1 MPSIKRRAVLG
12 ASLAGLVPARRGLA
26 QGAPVRIG
34 VLNDQSGP
42 YADLAGPGSAL
53 AVRMAAG
60 DAGAAGLQRRVEVLT
75 GDHQNKP
82 DVGVSLIRE
91 WFAAGRVDCVVDVSN
106 SAISLAAQPL
116 AVQYDRLIL
125 HVSSTTSELA
135 GRGCGARGVQWAQN
149 TFADANGLARGLLRA
164 GKTSYYFVTVDYAFG
179 HAVEA
184 DMTAAVRAGGGTVTG
199 GVRHPLNNGDLAS
212 FLASAQASGAQ
223 VVVLANSGADFVTA
237 VKQAGEFGITRGQ
250 ALAAPIVYLTD
261 VHALGLDAAQG
272 LQFVQS
278 WYWDMDEPTRPPAIS
293 CAPWRRSARRRPGRC
308 WTPCAPRRSRASTRW
323 AGASL
328 RTTSS
333 PLTCCSPKPR
343 RLGKA
348 VTPGTTCKS
357 WPASPART
365 RSATRPKAD
374 ALSYVDSGA
383 APVRGRH
390 RGLVAGRYRKNR
402 FPRMVHW
409 WPKPVF
415 TASPHSA
422 VRAVAAAPFSRR

>member
-1 MPSIKRRAVLG
+1 MPPIKRRAVLG

-34 VLNDQSGP
+34 VINDQSGP
-42 YADLAGPGSAL
+42 YADLAGPGSVL
-53 AVRMAAG
+53 AVRMAVG
-60 DAGAAGLQRRVEVLT
+60 DAGAAGLQRHVEVLT

-82 DVGVSLIRE
+82 DVGVALIRE
-91 WFAAGRVDCVVDVSN
+91 WFAAGHVDCVVDVSN

-179 HAVEA
+179 HAVET
-184 DMTAAVRAGGGTVTG
+184 DMAAAVRAGGGTVAG
-199 GVRHPLNNGDLAS
+199 GVRHPLNTGDFAS
-212 FLASAQASGAQ
+212 FLTGAQSSGAQ
-223 VVVLANSGADFVTA
+223 VVVLANSGADFITA

-278 WYWDMDEPTRPPAIS
+278 WYWDMDEPSRA
-293 CAPWRRSARRRPGRC
+293 WARRFF
-308 WTPCAPRRSRASTRW
+308 AERRRMPTDLQ
-323 AGASL
+323 AGAYS
-328 RTTSS
+328 
-333 PLTCCSPKPR
+333 
-343 RLGKA
+343 A
-348 VTPGTTCKS
+348 
-357 WPASPART
+357 ASHF
-365 RSATRPKAD
+365 
-374 ALSYVDSGA
+374 L
-383 APVRGRH
+383 
-390 RGLVAGRYRKNR
+390 
-402 FPRMVHW
+402 
-409 WPKPVF
+409 
-415 TASPHSA
+415 
-422 VRAVAAAPFSRR
+422 RAVAAVGTAEAGPVLDSMRATPVEGFYASGGRIAANNKLTFDLLLTQAKTPGESRYPWDYLQVMARIPGEEAFRKPAESGCPLVRG

>member
-12 ASLAGLVPARRGLA
+12 ASLAGLIPARRGLA
-26 QGAPVRIG
+26 QDAPVRIG
-34 VLNDQSGP
+34 VINDQSGP

-60 DAGAAGLQRRVEVLT
+60 DAGAAGLRRRVEVLT

-91 WFAAGRVDCVVDVSN
+91 WFAAGHVDCVVDVSN

-149 TFADANGLARGLLRA
+149 TYADANGLARGLLRA

-184 DMTAAVRAGGGTVTG
+184 DMAAAVRAGGGTVAG
-199 GVRHPLNNGDLAS
+199 GVRHPLNSGDFAS
-212 FLASAQASGAQ
+212 FLAGAQASGAQ
-223 VVVLANSGADFVTA
+223 VVVLANSGADFITA

-261 VHALGLDAAQG
+261 VHALGLEAAQG

-278 WYWDMDEPTRPPAIS
+278 WYWDMDEPSRI
-293 CAPWRRSARRRPGRC
+293 WARRFF
-308 WTPCAPRRSRASTRW
+308 AERRRMPTDLQ
-323 AGASL
+323 AGAYS
-328 RTTSS
+328 
-333 PLTCCSPKPR
+333 
-343 RLGKA
+343 A
-348 VTPGTTCKS
+348 
-357 WPASPART
+357 ASHF
-365 RSATRPKAD
+365 
-374 ALSYVDSGA
+374 L
-383 APVRGRH
+383 
-390 RGLVAGRYRKNR
+390 
-402 FPRMVHW
+402 
-409 WPKPVF
+409 
-415 TASPHSA
+415 
-422 VRAVAAAPFSRR
+422 RAVAAVGTAEAGPVLDSMRATPVEGFYAPGGRIAANNKLTFDLLLTQAKTPGESRYPWDYLQVLARIPGEDAFRNPAESGCPLVRG

>member
-26 QGAPVRIG
+26 QDTPVRIG

-60 DAGAAGLQRRVEVLT
+60 DAGAAGLRRRVEVLT

-82 DVGVSLIRE
+82 DVGVGLIRE

-135 GRGCGARGVQWAQN
+135 GHGCGARGVQWAQN
-149 TFADANGLARGLLRA
+149 TYADANGLARGLLGA

-184 DMTAAVRAGGGTVTG
+184 DMAAAVRAGGGTVTG
-199 GVRHPLNNGDLAS
+199 GVRHPLNTGDFAS

-223 VVVLANSGADFVTA
+223 VVVLANSGADFITA
-237 VKQAGEFGITRGQ
+237 VKQAGEFGITRRQ

-278 WYWDMDEPTRPPAIS
+278 WYWDMDEPSRTWAHRFFAE
-293 CAPWRRSARRRPGRC
+293 RRRMP
-308 WTPCAPRRSRASTRW
+308 TDLQ
-323 AGASL
+323 AGA
-328 RTTSS
+328 
-333 PLTCCSPKPR
+333 
-343 RLGKA
+343 
-348 VTPGTTCKS
+348 
-357 WPASPART
+357 
-365 RSATRPKAD
+365 
-374 ALSYVDSGA
+374 Y
-383 APVRGRH
+383 
-390 RGLVAGRYRKNR
+390 
-402 FPRMVHW
+402 
-409 WPKPVF
+409 
-415 TASPHSA
+415 SA
-422 VRAVAAAPFSRR
+422 VSHFLRAVAAIGTAEAGPVLDAMRATPVEGFYAPGGRIAANNKLTFDLLLAQAKTPGESRYPWDYLQVLARIPGEDAFRNPAESGCSLVR